1 MAWSSTGI
9 GQVINGRERQTV
21 LSKWVRKRSI
31 SGILLLVQLTRPLA
45 ANACRSTS
53 MSAATT
59 PETHITAYRESVEQV
74 LAALA
79 SDVERGLS
87 EDAAQRRLES
97 IGRNQLTAEDAVPGW
112 RRFLAQFGDVLVVLL
127 LIATAIS
134 AGLCL
139 YERESAL
146 FYEARTS
153 PR

>member
-1 MAWSSTGI
+1 
-9 GQVINGRERQTV
+9 
-21 LSKWVRKRSI
+21 
-31 SGILLLVQLTRPLA
+31 
-45 ANACRSTS
+45 

-153 PR
+153 QH